1 MGMGAEAVAATAPA
15 ELKIKDAAAE
25 TAAI

>member
-1 MGMGAEAVAATAPA
+1 MGAEAVAATAPA